1 MELRVFRERDEHGF
15 EYVIAY
21 GEVGS
26 SRYVSLKWFISRDEL
41 LTHYS
46 QTDIVVE
53 RSGGKCVLSYR
64 DYCVKVKGGAKTETV
79 HVEFKAELER
89 PPEFIDV
96 GFIEGLVKER
106 GVSMAQNIIRNKCIL
121 LKP

>member
-1 MELRVFRERDEHGF
+1 MGWRLELRVFRERDEHGF

-26 SRYVSLKWFISRDEL
+26 SRYVSLKWFISRGEL

-64 DYCVKVKGGAKTETV
+64 DYCVKVKGARRRRLCT
-79 HVEFKAELER
+79 
-89 PPEFIDV
+89 
-96 GFIEGLVKER
+96 
-106 GVSMAQNIIRNKCIL
+106 
-121 LKP
+121 

>member
-1 MELRVFRERDEHGF
+1 LELRVFRERDEHGF

-26 SRYVSLKWFISRDEL
+26 SRYVSLKWFISRGEL

-53 RSGGKCVLSYR
+53 RSGLLLEPLKCRVITRELHNYLSGVRHTPSEEGRALRYPGEL
-64 DYCVKVKGGAKTETV
+64 GGIMV
-79 HVEFKAELER
+79 
-89 PPEFIDV
+89 
-96 GFIEGLVKER
+96 
-106 GVSMAQNIIRNKCIL
+106 
-121 LKP
+121 